1 MNRMRIITC
10 LVLVTMLG
18 QAQGSF
24 TASEIARWKKHAA
37 AVQIIRDRYGVAH
50 VYGGTDADAVF
61 GMLYAQCEDGFERV
75 EMNYITA
82 LGRVSEIK
90 GKDYLWQDLRAR
102 IILDQEVAQSRFQG
116 APAELKNLLQAF
128 SDGVNFYLLT
138 HPEVKPKLLNRFEPW
153 HHLLFSEGSIGGDIA
168 SIGLTELRMFYTGG
182 PRVGALD
189 EVAPMFDSGS
199 NGFAV
204 APSHSVTGNAL
215 FYINPHTTFYFRDEL
230 QVSSRQG
237 LAAYGAVT
245 WGQFF
250 LYQGFNA
257 SCGWMHTSS
266 AADVIDFYRED
277 VLEKDGKLVYR
288 HGTSERPVEQ
298 KRHIIRYVQD
308 GKVEESVFTGY
319 RTHHGPVVS
328 ARDGK
333 WISVAMMDKPVDAL
347 LQSFNRMKAN
357 GLSDFSKNMD
367 LRTNSSNNT
376 VYADRSGNIG
386 YWHGN
391 FMPRRDTTFDWSGI
405 VDGTN
410 PATDWKGLHDQQEMI
425 RIINPAS
432 GWIQNCNSTPF
443 TATGTPAEKNSF
455 PVYMAPDSENFRGIH
470 AQKVLGAIGK
480 ISAEQLRELAFD
492 PWMPGFEEMIP
503 ALIRAFDKNR
513 EVLNPVLQEPV
524 DALRHWDFKTSATS
538 VPMTL
543 AMVTGRKMVARVQPR
558 LRGQLD
564 NLTIVE
570 SVTGYALTDLEKMQC
585 LREAISDLQRDFGT
599 WKVAWGELNR
609 YQRPLGM
616 ENIFDDQ
623 APSLPSGLGSG
634 FWGALATFES
644 RSFGTR
650 KWYGASGN
658 SFVAVVEFGKKVQ
671 ARAILVGGVSCN
683 PSSVHFS
690 DQSSRYLEG
699 DFKDIPFYKA
709 DVLKASAT
717 SYRPGEVGQK

>member
-24 TASEIARWKKHAA
+24 TASEIARWKKQAA
-37 AVQIIRDRYGVAH
+37 AVQIIRDRFGVAH

-90 GKDYLWQDLRAR
+90 GKEYVWQDLRAR
-102 IILDQEVAQSRFQG
+102 IILDQDVARSRFEN
-116 APAELKNLLQAF
+116 ATAELRTLLQAF
-128 SDGVNFYLLT
+128 ADGINFYLYT
-138 HPEVKPKLLNRFEPW
+138 HPKVQPRLLTRFEPW

-168 SIGLTELRMFYTGG
+168 SIGLSELKMFYTGG
-182 PRVGALD
+182 PRVGVRD
-189 EVAPMFDSGS
+189 DVAPMFDSGS

-215 FYINPHTTFYFRDEL
+215 FYINPHTTFYFRDEM

-237 LAAYGAVT
+237 LEAYGAVT
-245 WGQFF
+245 WGQIF

-257 SCGWMHTSS
+257 NCGWMHTSS

-288 HGTSERPVEQ
+288 HGISERSVEQ
-298 KRHIIRYVQD
+298 KRHVIRYVQD
-308 GKVEESVFTGY
+308 GKMEESVFTGY
-319 RTHHGPVVS
+319 RTHHGPVVA

-333 WISVAMMDKPVDAL
+333 WISVGMMDKPVDAL
-347 LQSFNRMKAN
+347 QQSFGRMKAT
-357 GLSDFSKNMD
+357 GLTDFSKNMD

-376 VYADRSGNIG
+376 VYADRAGNIG

-391 FMPRRDTTFDWSGI
+391 FMPRRDTAFDWSGI
-405 VDGTN
+405 VDGAN
-410 PATDWKGLHDQQEMI
+410 PATDWKGLHEQQEMI
-425 RIINPAS
+425 KIINPAS

-443 TATGTPAEKNSF
+443 TATGTPADKNSF

-470 AQKVLGAIGK
+470 AQKVLGGIGK
-480 ISAEQLRELAFD
+480 ITADQLRELAFD
-492 PWMPGFEEMIP
+492 PWMPGFEQMVP
-503 ALIRAFDKNR
+503 ALITAFDTNR
-513 EVLNPVLQEPV
+513 DVLNPVLQEPI
-524 DALRHWDFKTSATS
+524 DMLRQWDFRTSASS
-538 VPMTL
+538 VPMTV
-543 AMVTGRKMVARVQPR
+543 AMVTGRKIIALLQSR
-558 LRGQLD
+558 LKGPTD
-564 NLTIVE
+564 NLSVVE
-570 SVTGYALTDLEKMQC
+570 AASSDVISDMEKMHC

-599 WKVAWGELNR
+599 WKVGWGELNR
-609 YQRPLGM
+609 YQRPVGM

-623 APSLPSGLGSG
+623 APSLSSGLGSG

-658 SFVAVVEFGKKVQ
+658 SFVAVVEFGKKV
-671 ARAILVGGVSCN
+671 RSKAILVGGVSCD
-683 PSSVHFS
+683 PASAHFT
-690 DQSSRYLEG
+690 DQSSGYLHG
-699 DFKDIPFYKA
+699 DFKDIPFYRSE
-709 DVLKASAT
+709 VLKAASA
-717 SYRPGEVGQK
+717 SYRPGDVWPK